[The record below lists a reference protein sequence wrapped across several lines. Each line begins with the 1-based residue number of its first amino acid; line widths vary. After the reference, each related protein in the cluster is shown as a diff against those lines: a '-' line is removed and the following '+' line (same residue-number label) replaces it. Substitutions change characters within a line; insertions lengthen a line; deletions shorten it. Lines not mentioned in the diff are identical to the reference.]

1 MMRLT
6 RLANGLRVASRDMPG
21 FETIAVG
28 LYADA
33 GSRHEQKGV
42 NGIAHLFE
50 HMVFKGAGGRSA
62 REISETIED
71 VGGDLNAATDRDST
85 NFAATMLAEHMP
97 LGVELLADLILNP
110 HLDPQELEREKD
122 VVLQELAEARDTP
135 GDIIF
140 DELWSAAFASQPLG
154 RSVLGDE
161 TSLARI
167 TAVDLIAWR
176 NEHFRADNLCLV
188 AAGKVDHGAL
198 VEEADRRLGRLLGGT
213 PAACASATFTGER
226 RTLRGR
232 SDQAH
237 LTVAFAG
244 PSATSLDYPAAR
256 LFADILGGGA
266 SSRLFQAVREER
278 GLAYSVSAS
287 AYGYADVGIMS
298 VHAATS
304 ARNAQAAGQL
314 IAELIEHTATDL
326 TDKELQRAKTQ
337 ARAGLLMSL
346 ESTWGQ
352 ANFVARQVSLHDR
365 LVEPAEVLET
375 SAHVTVEQARAV
387 AQAMVSGP
395 RASAS
400 IGSPAVRAA

>member
-1 MMRLT
+1 MIRLT
-6 RLANGLRVASRDMPG
+6 RLPNGLRVASRDMPG
-21 FETIAVG
+21 FETVAVG

-33 GSRHEQKGV
+33 GSRHEPEAV

-62 REISETIED
+62 REISETVED
-71 VGGDLNAATDRDST
+71 VGGDLNASTDRDST
-85 NFAATMLAEHMP
+85 NFAATMLAEHIP
-97 LGVELLADLILNP
+97 LGVELLADLILNA

-140 DELWSAAFASQPLG
+140 DELWSAAFGGQPLG

-161 TSLARI
+161 ASIARI
-167 TAVDLIAWR
+167 TAADLHAWR
-176 NEHFRADNLCLV
+176 HDHFRADNVCLV
-188 AAGKVDHGAL
+188 AAGKVDHEAL
-198 VEEADRRLGRLLGGT
+198 VAQAESRLGELAAGTAAFCEQATFTADRRV
-213 PAACASATFTGER
+213 
-226 RTLRGR
+226 LRGR

-237 LTVAFAG
+237 LTFAFAG
-244 PSATSLDYPAAR
+244 PAATSRDYPAAR

-287 AYGYADVGIMS
+287 AYAYADIGIMS

-304 ARNAQAAGQL
+304 ARNALAASQL
-314 IAELIEHTATDL
+314 IAELIEQTAADL
-326 TDKELQRAKTQ
+326 TEKELDRAKTQ

-352 ANFVARQVSLHDR
+352 ANFVARQLSLHDR
-365 LVEPAEVLET
+365 LVEPAEVLEA
-375 SAHVTVEQARAV
+375 SAHVTVDQVRAIG
-387 AQAMVSGP
+387 AAMVSGP

-400 IGSPAVRAA
+400 IGTPAVRAA